1 MRFGTS
7 NTGLPYA
14 NLVVFLLA
22 LTLRKEIFIS
32 RISAILPA
40 TSVAPVTKNI
50 GFFIKMSAIFVF
62 CYLEMIELFNKLWD
76 FS

>member
-7 NTGLPYA
+7 DTGLPYA
-14 NLVVFLLA
+14 NLVAFLLA

-40 TSVAPVTKNI
+40 TSVTAVTKKI
-50 GFFIKMSAIFVF
+50 GFFINMSAIFVF
-62 CYLEMIELFNKLWD
+62 WYLEMIELFNKLWD
-76 FS
+76 LS